1 MEDQSSQAFKVV
13 YNLVSYTIFEISH
26 IKKKN
31 TIDCEFRICETVSIF
46 HDMV

>member
-13 YNLVSYTIFEISH
+13 YNLVGYTIFE
-26 IKKKN
+26 
-31 TIDCEFRICETVSIF
+31 IDCEFRICETVSIF